1 MSSDIERPARLPVA
15 AKNIPFT
22 RGGSTTNAV
31 FTVRLYNRQELKG
44 KASMYSTRGGILKDK
59 EFTVK

>member
-1 MSSDIERPARLPVA
+1 MSSDIERPQGFRCSQ
-15 AKNIPFT
+15 KYSFT

-31 FTVRLYNRQELKG
+31 LQYGFIIQELKG